1 MQRVHYTLYLN
12 GGVLSCLYT
21 ITDKQQNGSHSFSMK
36 SSSELHKVLAICI
49 CGIFMS
55 NFSFVSRPCVT
66 ARLDVS
72 YSNQIYEI
80 SEEQCENYQ
89 YFFPV
94 KHYSLYTISV
104 KWAVINNFVWHY
116 YFIIV
121 K

>member
-1 MQRVHYTLYLN
+1 MQRNVFTIELLPLN
-12 GGVLSCLYT
+12 GGVLICLYT

-36 SSSELHKVLAICI
+36 SSSELHKVQAICI

-66 ARLDVS
+66 VRLDVR

-89 YFFPV
+89 YFLPV
-94 KHYSLYTISV
+94 KHSLYTISV
-104 KWAVINNFVWHY
+104 KWAVIHNYV
-116 YFIIV
+116 
-121 K
+121 